1 MVASTP
7 TGERGRRAVLR
18 GSPDRLALRRGR
30 VVNAARTGLGAGPV
44 SRSAVTLAD
53 GTAIFWILRAARPAA
68 WRRKAFHRWV
78 EAIRAHLEPV
88 VSHHVLAESFAREAI
103 PPMGTGGDPVVTIDD
118 RLLTSP
124 LLAAY
129 VVRWLEL
136 DTDDLLDPWR
146 RLVG

>member
-1 MVASTP
+1 M
-7 TGERGRRAVLR
+7 VLR
-18 GSPDRLALRRGR
+18 GSPGRLALRRGR
-30 VVNAARTGLGAGPV
+30 VVNAARTGLGAGSA
-44 SRSAVTLAD
+44 SRSAATLAD
-53 GTAIFWILRAARPAA
+53 GAAIFWILRSTRPAA

-88 VSHHVLAESFAREAI
+88 VSHHVLAESFAREAV
-103 PPMGTGGDPVVTIDD
+103 PPMGTGGDPVVTLGD

-136 DTDDLLDPWR
+136 ETDELLDPWR

>member
-7 TGERGRRAVLR
+7 TGERGRRTVPG
-18 GSPDRLALRRGR
+18 GSPGRLALRRGR
-30 VVNAARTGLGAGPV
+30 VVNAARTGLGAGSA
-44 SRSAVTLAD
+44 SRSAATLAD
-53 GTAIFWILRAARPAA
+53 GAAIFWMIRAARPPA
-68 WRRKAFHRWV
+68 WRRKSFHRWV
-78 EAIRAHLEPV
+78 EAFRAHLEPV
-88 VSHHVLAESFAREAI
+88 VSHHVLAESFAREAL
-103 PPMGTGGDPVVTIDD
+103 PPMGAGDDPVVTIDD

-136 DTDDLLDPWR
+136 EEDDLLDPWR